1 MYHLARNPEIQEK
14 IYQEVYHILGEDG
27 DVTSG
32 SLAKLSYLKA
42 CYKESARLTPVFP
55 ATRRI
60 LEKDVILSGYL
71 VPAQTPI
78 ELDFV
83 STGASENHFKNASDY
98 KPERWLRENKK
109 YIDPFAFLPF
119 GFGPRMCIGSRV
131 AELETYLLVSKVI
144 QRFRLEYH
152 HEPLEM
158 YQKLSAVPEK
168 PVRIKFVDRH

>member
-1 MYHLARNPEIQEK
+1 M
-14 IYQEVYHILGEDG
+14 V
-27 DVTSG
+27 
-32 SLAKLSYLKA
+32 
-42 CYKESARLTPVFP
+42 
-55 ATRRI
+55 
-60 LEKDVILSGYL
+60 LSGYL
-71 VPAQTPI
+71 VPAQTI
-78 ELDFV
+78 IQLEFLA
-83 STGASENHFKNASDY
+83 TAASEKYFKNASDY

-109 YIDPFAFLPF
+109 DIDSFAFLPF

-131 AELETYLLVSKVI
+131 AELETYLLVAKVI